1 MPLARRF
8 AAALA
13 IVGAGILAYAVPVSA
28 SSGTE
33 HHECVDGHV
42 RTSLD
47 AQVDAL
53 AGTATVRGV
62 KPLCDSVHLLLS
74 IYEVP
79 DTWDGQGFNDSA
91 VPQDALAHDEG
102 ELSGDETLT
111 LHVPVPACGNVQIDL
126 YYPPKIEHVDIG
138 GHGAQFI
145 AGKIWTIRGQDEQPA
160 PGPPWPHFRCAF
172 LSWPARGHEV
182 GPSHAN
188 LPWIV

>member
-1 MPLARRF
+1 MCSLHRCSESILGRVMPLARRF

-62 KPLCDSVHLLLS
+62 KPLCEEEEPVHLLLS

-79 DTWDGQGFNDSA
+79 DTWDG
-91 VPQDALAHDEG
+91 
-102 ELSGDETLT
+102 
-111 LHVPVPACGNVQIDL
+111 
-126 YYPPKIEHVDIG
+126 
-138 GHGAQFI
+138 
-145 AGKIWTIRGQDEQPA
+145 
-160 PGPPWPHFRCAF
+160 
-172 LSWPARGHEV
+172 
-182 GPSHAN
+182 
-188 LPWIV
+188 